1 MSINEWSF
9 SFVDG
14 EVCDESLV
22 WPEEEEVSKIFFS
35 INIIRL
41 FVIKPV
47 IVFFFTEI
55 FEW

>member
-22 WPEEEEVSKIFFS
+22 WPEEEEVSVFTFLNIFY
-35 INIIRL
+35 IILNISKYDFDI
-41 FVIKPV
+41 
-47 IVFFFTEI
+47 
-55 FEW
+55 